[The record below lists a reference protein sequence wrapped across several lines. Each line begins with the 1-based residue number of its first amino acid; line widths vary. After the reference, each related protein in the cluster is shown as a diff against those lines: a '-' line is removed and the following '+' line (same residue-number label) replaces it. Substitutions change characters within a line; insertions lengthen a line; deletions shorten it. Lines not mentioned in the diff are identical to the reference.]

1 MNGNTWIMIGVIAAA
16 LAAFAIPYG
25 FYRKSKD
32 SSKTNLQ
39 ISGDY
44 VEGDKVKLEGDYIK
58 GEKKVIHQT
67 TEIGGDFIQIGNS
80 LHSGST
86 GVFVNLVLNLA
97 NFVGERR
104 GIGESASVDEFLKW
118 LQKQSKENLVNGH
131 YNLLD
136 LLGKEYEQSMLVREY
151 IKTIIL
157 IVEDQRNRLREIVE
171 QTRLL
176 PDMDSK
182 LNYLVEQL
190 SKKESPRL
198 NKGQLAISAKV
209 LDILTTGLVGSGVKI
224 MMKKEINANEGTA
237 MVVWLLGTQS
247 PNLMLLDIVGD
258 IDANRLSVIL
268 NEDASISLRA
278 YDGNNH
284 KIEAKSV
291 SYPPE
296 YQLVIL
302 GIWEDRNIS
311 LWINGEF
318 QGSAS
323 MSNCF
328 NYLGPLCLF
337 GIDIEGKLSA
347 DAARLPPQGQDI
359 GIYFMKNG
367 IWHGSRHD
375 TVAIWERVLEK
386 SEIDI
391 LAKDPWAMFR

>member
-1 MNGNTWIMIGVIAAA
+1 MNGNTWIIIGVIAGA
-16 LAAFAIPYG
+16 LATFAIPYG

-44 VEGDKVKLEGDYIK
+44 VEGDKVKVEGDYIN
-58 GEKKVIHQT
+58 GEKKVTHQT
-67 TEIGGDFIQIGNS
+67 TEIGGDFVQIGNS
-80 LHSGST
+80 FHSGST
-86 GVFVNLVLNLA
+86 GVFVNLVLNVA
-97 NFVGERR
+97 NFVGERT
-104 GIGESASVDEFLKW
+104 GIGESASLDEFLKW

-136 LLGKEYEQSMLVREY
+136 VLGKDDEQASLIREY

-157 IVEDQRNRLREIVE
+157 LVEDQRNRLGEIFK
-171 QTRLL
+171 QTELL
-176 PDMDSK
+176 PDMNSK
-182 LNYLVEQL
+182 LDYLIDQL
-190 SKKESPRL
+190 CKNNSL
-198 NKGQLAISAKV
+198 NLRKDQVAISAKV
-209 LDILTTGLVGSGVKI
+209 LDILTTGIIGSGVKI
-224 MMKKEINANEGTA
+224 MMKQKVNAHEGTA

-247 PNLMLLDIVGD
+247 PHLMLLDLVGD
-258 IDANRLSVIL
+258 IDTNRLSVIL

-284 KIEAKSV
+284 KIEVKSV

-296 YQLVIL
+296 YHLVIL

-323 MSNCF
+323 MNKAF
-328 NYLGPLCLF
+328 DYLGPLCLF

-347 DAARLPPQGQDI
+347 DASRWSPQGQDI
-359 GIYFMKNG
+359 GINFMKNG
-367 IWHGSRHD
+367 IWHGSRYD
-375 TVAIWERVLEK
+375 TVVIWERVLEK

-391 LAKDPWAMFR
+391 LAKDPWAMLR